1 MTHGKGLRVEHIDLS
16 IVIPV
21 YNSQDS
27 IGIVVTSLLHL
38 YNDLFSLE
46 IILVNDGSKDDSRQA
61 CDNLGD
67 QYANVI
73 VIHHE
78 TNSGQQLALMT
89 GLRHCRGD
97 LVVLMDDDMQNPPS
111 EVIKL
116 IHKINEGYDVV
127 MGQRISYNQS
137 WIRQLASHLNHILV
151 FMSTNQRISYSNFV
165 IMRRAIVTMIIQDQ
179 SPKPVIQGLLLRS
192 KANMANTLTEHHQRK
207 HGKSN
212 YNLVKLLNYW
222 LEAIPYYMSRMGKYS
237 LLLLSI
243 IVIVG
248 LAASLYLII
257 KYFLSF

>member
-1 MTHGKGLRVEHIDLS
+1 MWKENKKVEHIELS

-46 IILVNDGSKDDSRQA
+46 IILINDGSKDDSRQV
-61 CDNLGD
+61 CENLRD
-67 QYANVI
+67 QYTNVI
-73 VIHHE
+73 VIHNE

-89 GLRHCRGD
+89 GLRHCRGE

-116 IHKINEGYDVV
+116 INKINEGYDVV
-127 MGQRISYNQS
+127 MGQRIIYNQS
-137 WIRQLASHLNHILV
+137 WIRQLASRLNHFLV
-151 FMSTNQRISYSNFV
+151 FMSTNQRVSFSNFV

-179 SPKPVIQGLLLRS
+179 SPKPVIQGILLKS

-207 HGKSN
+207 NGKSN
-212 YNLVKLLNYW
+212 YNLVKLLNHW
-222 LEAIPYYMSRMGKYS
+222 LEAVPYYMSPTVKYS
-237 LLLLSI
+237 LLLVSI
-243 IVIVG
+243 IVIMG
-248 LAASLYLII
+248 LAVGVYFIV
-257 KYFLSF
+257 KYFLSH

>member
-1 MTHGKGLRVEHIDLS
+1 MEHIDLS

-27 IGIVVTSLLHL
+27 IGTVVTSLLHL
-38 YNDLFSLE
+38 YNDLYSLE
-46 IILVNDGSKDDSRQA
+46 IILVNDDSKDDSRQV
-61 CDNLGD
+61 CENLGD

-78 TNSGQQLALMT
+78 TNSGQQLAIMT

-116 IHKINEGYDVV
+116 IIKINEGYDVV

-137 WIRQLASHLNHILV
+137 CFRQLASRLNHFLV
-151 FMSTNQRISYSNFV
+151 FMSTKQRISFSNFV

-179 SPKPVIQGLLLRS
+179 SPKPVIQGLLLKN

-212 YNLVKLLNYW
+212 YNPVKLFNYW
-222 LEAIPYYMSRMGKYS
+222 IKAAPYYMSPMVKYS
-237 LLLLSI
+237 LLLVSI
-243 IVIVG
+243 IVIMG
-248 LAASLYLII
+248 LASGVYLIV
-257 KYFLSF
+257 KHLLSQFF